1 VIVNSPSV
9 NKLLQHIEPLL
20 ALSTAHLS
28 PTTRQKLAEDQLSV
42 NAYPNDHGG
51 FVYVGHPVY
60 STPTEPELAEIFK
73 LAAQAQVVWLKFDGD
88 AAIVDDLPVFDE

>member
-1 VIVNSPSV
+1 MNSPSV
-9 NKLLQHIEPLL
+9 TKILQHIEPLL

-28 PTTRQKLAEDQLSV
+28 PTTRQQLAADQLSV
-42 NAYPNDHGG
+42 NAYPNEHGG

-73 LAAQAQVVWLKFDGD
+73 LVAQAQVVWLKFDSD
-88 AAIVDDLPVFDE
+88 AAIVDGLPVFDE